1 MGADIGAVA
10 RTSVG
15 LVERR
20 AAGSTLRRARLRS
33 RRRGLRSVGAACF
46 ARAGYGGPRPPV
58 SGADYDRHCLPCAKP
73 PSTDSSVPVIL
84 ARVVGREESRC
95 KPRAGEDRKTRAARN
110 QPIRSRR
117 PPRKRVRSACLV
129 KGALNAAS
137 YQKRRGSRCRW
148 CGSAVGSPD
157 PLAKRR
163 GDSNSTA
170 GRAAFRSRPRR
181 ASITGAASP
190 SRAAPLRPGRGSCPS
205 P

>member
-33 RRRGLRSVGAACF
+33 RRRDLRSVCAACF
-46 ARAGYGGPRPPV
+46 ARARYGGPRPPV
-58 SGADYDRHCLPCAKP
+58 SGADYDRHRLPCAKP

-117 PPRKRVRSACLV
+117 PPRKRVRSACLI
-129 KGALNAAS
+129 KGACNAAS
-137 YQKRRGSRCRW
+137 YQERRDLRRRW
-148 CGSAVGSPD
+148 CGSAVRSPD

-163 GDSNSTA
+163 AASISTA
-170 GRAAFRSRPRR
+170 GQAAFRPRR
-181 ASITGAASP
+181 ASITGDAAP